1 MFYHINGVVTDI
13 LPQLAVVD
21 CGGIGFALNSTNNTL
36 AHLKLGEKAK
46 IFTYVYIREDSMD
59 LYGFYTQEEKRLFEM
74 LLGVSG
80 VGPKAALS
88 VLSSSTPESLALSII
103 SGDDKALTMAQGIG
117 KKTAQRII
125 LELKDKMAKETNEL
139 SFSGAASAPV
149 PAAQSGKLSDA
160 VSALMVLGY
169 SQAEIN
175 AALKH
180 IDTEQLGL
188 EVIIKQALREMM
200 K

>member
-1 MFYHINGVVTDI
+1 MFYHINGVVTDV

-21 CGGIGFALNSTNNTL
+21 CGGVGFAINTTNNTL
-36 AHLKLGEKAK
+36 SRLKAGEKAK
-46 IFTYVYIREDSMD
+46 LYTYAYIKEDSFD
-59 LYGFYTQEEKRLFEM
+59 LYGFYTLEEKRLFEM
-74 LLGVSG
+74 LLSVSG

-88 VLSSSTPESLALSII
+88 ILSVSTPESLALSII
-103 SGDDKALTMAQGIG
+103 GGDDKALTMAQGIG

-125 LELKDKMAKETNEL
+125 LELKDKMAKETKEL
-139 SFSGAASAPV
+139 SFTGSAP
-149 PAAQSGKLSDA
+149 AQIQSVSGGKLNDA

-175 AALKH
+175 AALRG
-180 IDTEQLGL
+180 IDAESLSL
-188 EVIIKQALREMM
+188 EEIIKRALREMM

>member
-21 CGGIGFALNSTNNTL
+21 CGGVGFALNTTNNTL
-36 AHLKLGEKAK
+36 ARLKAGEKAK
-46 IFTYVYIREDSMD
+46 LFTYVYIREDSMD
-59 LYGFYTQEEKRLFEM
+59 LYGFYSLEEKRLFEM

-88 VLSSSTPESLALSII
+88 ILSSSTPEALALSII
-103 SGDDKALTMAQGIG
+103 SGDDKALTIAQGIG

-125 LELKDKMAKETNEL
+125 LELKDKMAKETKEL
-139 SFSGAASAPV
+139 SFSGTAPVPV

-180 IDTEQLGL
+180 IDTEQLEL
-188 EVIIKQALREMM
+188 EMIIKQALREMM